1 MKIVLWPFIFIMR
14 VITFILKTP
23 LYFLLGVYYSVYKI
37 MLGIIYLFIFLS
49 FLLYKVFKY
58 VFLAF
63 FYLGVLIYE
72 TIGNLI
78 LSSRANSDQKQIDK
92 ELKQREKEKQE
103 RLERQKK
110 KIDQE
115 IVDIR
120 KKKSKEDKDIYIN
133 ENAKR
138 EKVKLSDRIN
148 NALEKIAAIPKN
160 IKKSFVNGFKG
171 LSLVKNLQN
180 QKNIKAQALLIDFE
194 GEDAEKSDQK
204 LMYQYVAKR
213 PDGKVVKS
221 YFEAFSKVEVHSFLL
236 SEGYEVYS
244 IKTSKWIRFLH
255 SGTNTGHARMRNKDL
270 IFLLTQLS
278 TYIKSGI
285 PLAEAL
291 KILSRQYKKKSFQRI
306 FRAMIYDLTMG
317 ANFSEALEK
326 QGNTFPRLL
335 INMVKASE
343 LTGELPEALDNMA
356 DYFTEIDKTRK
367 QMVTALMYPT
377 IVFIVSIA
385 VITFIMLFVIPRFV
399 SIYASLDESQIPSFT
414 RAVLAVSN
422 FLQAN
427 ILYLFG
433 GIILALLLFAYLY
446 KNVRVFRTLVQ
457 WVVMHI
463 PVIGNIFIY
472 SEVTTFTKTFA
483 TLLSHNVFITESME
497 ILNKIT
503 NNEIYKM
510 IILDTINNLAKGE
523 KISTAFKHWAFP
535 VPAYEMIVTGERTGQ
550 LAEMMKK
557 VADYYQELHRNAVT
571 RVKTFIEPILIIFL
585 TVTVGIIV
593 LAIIIPMFDLYS
605 VVQNQ

>member
-1 MKIVLWPFIFIMR
+1 
-14 VITFILKTP
+14 
-23 LYFLLGVYYSVYKI
+23 